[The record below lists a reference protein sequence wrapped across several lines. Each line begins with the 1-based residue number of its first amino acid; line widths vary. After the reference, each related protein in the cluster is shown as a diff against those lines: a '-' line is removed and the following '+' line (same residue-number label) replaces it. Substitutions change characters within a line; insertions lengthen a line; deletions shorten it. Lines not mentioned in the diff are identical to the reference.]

1 MSESKETKT
10 PFLGTYFE
18 RDSVL
23 QLSRIADWFSWGV
36 LAIYAA
42 QTFLS
47 LTVFVLQIS
56 RKLIFPAGPT
66 DFAQQVLWALQ
77 PIVPGLWYF
86 VGLRAVGRLLL
97 ILIDMEDSLRRAAR
111 K

>member
-1 MSESKETKT
+1 MSESEDTKT
-10 PFLGTYFE
+10 RFFGTYFE

-23 QLSRIADWFSWGV
+23 QLARIADWFSWGV

-42 QTFLS
+42 QTLLS

-66 DFAQQVLWALQ
+66 DFVQQLLWIFQ
-77 PIVPGLWYF
+77 PITPGLLYF
-86 VGLRAVGRLLL
+86 VSLRAVGRFLL
-97 ILIDMEDSLRRAAR
+97 IFMDIEDNTRRAAR